1 MRAAAPPLG
10 QHFLVDAEALDHL
23 VAAARLADGERVLD
37 VGAGQG
43 AIAERLCAA
52 VGPRGRVVA
61 IEVDPRLAAALRA
74 KRLANLDVVEGDAL
88 TLPLPRCDAVVAN
101 PPFRIAAPLL
111 LRLLDA
117 GFGRA
122 LLVLPRELADRALAP
137 PRTGRYG
144 KLTVQLALRASVQ
157 RLFDVPP
164 RAFDPP
170 PRVRAS
176 VVRLEPRALP
186 PGLDLAVLDAV
197 LDAAWA
203 SRHRTLRHGLAP
215 LAAELR
221 ISSGAI
227 TEALRARGWAAAKP
241 EHLSP
246 GDYAD
251 LARALAP

>member
-10 QHFLVDAEALDHL
+10 QHFLVDAEALDRL
-23 VAAARLADGERVLD
+23 VAAAQLREGERVLD
-37 VGAGQG
+37 VGAGRG

-61 IEVDPRLAAALRA
+61 VEVDPALAAALRA
-74 KRLANLDVVEGDAL
+74 KGLANLEVVEGDAL
-88 TLPLPRCDAVVAN
+88 ALALPRCDAVVAN

-122 LLVLPRELADRALAP
+122 VLVLPRELADRALAP
-137 PRTGRYG
+137 PRTERYG
-144 KLTVQLALRASVQ
+144 KLTVQLALRAKVQ

-176 VVRLEPRALP
+176 VLRLEPRALP
-186 PGLDLAVLDAV
+186 AGLDLAVLDAV

-215 LAAELR
+215 LAAALR
-221 ISSGAI
+221 ISSGQV
-227 TEALRARGWAAAKP
+227 TEALRARGWSAAKP
-241 EHLSP
+241 EQLSAA
-246 GDYAD
+246 DYAD